1 MGCRRDARGD
11 AARAESTASRGF
23 PPNRVGYTRGVSGS
37 LYRSRVERVC
47 TRLNSPGEQDA
58 PPSAAPQKALA
69 RCIVVVPC
77 FNEAGRLRTDAFA
90 GFLRSP
96 ESRGIH
102 LLLVNDG
109 SRDATLSLL
118 QVLRSRFPDR
128 IRVLDLQPNG
138 GKAEA
143 VRHGMLHAIAL
154 GNCDI
159 TGFWD
164 ADLATPLAQIPDL
177 AAVLTGNP
185 HLTMVF
191 GARVRLLGRAIHRQ
205 PLRHYLGRCF
215 ATTASTLLRLPIYDT
230 QCGAKLFR
238 VNDEL
243 SAVLADPFQSRWIF
257 DVELLARFMA
267 RHRGDPASVRDRIYE
282 YPLPEWTDVAGSKV
296 GGMDFFK
303 AFGELYR
310 IYQRYL

>member
-1 MGCRRDARGD
+1 MG
-11 AARAESTASRGF
+11 ESEFVQG
-23 PPNRVGYTRGVSGS
+23 
-37 LYRSRVERVC
+37 
-47 TRLNSPGEQDA
+47 
-58 PPSAAPQKALA
+58 SAAATPQSAL

-77 FNEAGRLRTDAFA
+77 YNEAARLRTEAFA
-90 GFLRSP
+90 EFF
-96 ESRGIH
+96 ESRQARETQ
-102 LLLVNDG
+102 LLFVNDG
-109 SRDATLSLL
+109 SRDATLSVL
-118 QVLRSRFPDR
+118 QALRSRFPQR
-128 IRVLDLQPNG
+128 VRVLDKQPNG

-177 AAVLTGNP
+177 AAVLDRDRQ
-185 HLTMVF
+185 LTMVF
-191 GARVRLLGRAIHRQ
+191 GARVRLLGRKIHRQ

-238 VNDEL
+238 ITPEL
-243 SAVLADPFQSRWIF
+243 AEVLAEPFQSRWIF
-257 DVELLARFMA
+257 DVEMLARFMA
-267 RHRGDPASVRDRIYE
+267 RHRNDPGFVRDRIYE

-296 GGMDFFK
+296 GSLDFFK
-303 AFGELYR
+303 AFGELFR